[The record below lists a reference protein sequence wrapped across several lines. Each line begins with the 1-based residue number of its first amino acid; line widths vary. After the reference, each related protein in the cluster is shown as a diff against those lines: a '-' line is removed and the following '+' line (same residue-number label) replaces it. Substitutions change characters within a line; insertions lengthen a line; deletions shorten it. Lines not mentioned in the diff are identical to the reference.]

1 MNKITFKPNID
12 RYHTASLDFNFET
25 LQLRLHL

>member
-12 RYHTASLDFNFET
+12 RYHTATLDFNLKL
-25 LQLRLHL
+25 LQLDLHL